1 MSEHRAVEPDYR
13 ALFESIPGLYLVL
26 SPELVILTA
35 SDSYLQATMT
45 RRADIIGRPLF
56 EVFPDNPD
64 DPAASGVSNLRASLQ
79 RVIAERVPD
88 AMAVQK
94 YDIQQP
100 AEQGG
105 GFEQRHWSPYNV
117 PVLDRSGQLL
127 YILHRV
133 EDVTAF
139 MRLKQE
145 EDARH
150 RVTEELVTRNE
161 RMEQE
166 IYLRAQQLQDANR
179 QLRLA
184 NDELA
189 QRDKL
194 KSDFFAN
201 MSHEL
206 RTPLNAII
214 GMNQLLLASELTPRQ
229 RELAQTA
236 RSSGEFLLQIINDI
250 LDLSK
255 IESGHLE
262 LNLQPFDLRACLQES
277 LGLVTTKAIENHV
290 HLSHSVAAEVPG
302 ILVSDAS
309 RLRQVIVNL
318 LTNAVKFTR
327 DGRVDVQVTLV
338 GRRDD
343 GRHEIQVAVS
353 DTGIGIPRE
362 RLARLFSAYSQVD
375 SSVSQIYGGTGLGL
389 SICKRLVE
397 YLGGSLSVD
406 SELGRGSTFYFSF
419 LAAAAQVALPPVV
432 SHDSP
437 PQPQVEQPLRILLA
451 EDNAVNQ
458 RVALLMLDGLGQKAD
473 VVANGEEAVQ
483 AAQLQDYDV
492 ILMDVFM
499 PEMDGL
505 EATRR
510 IRTLLPPERQPTI
523 VAMTANAMVGD
534 RERCLQAGMNAYISK
549 PIAMQ
554 RLKEILIRIKPRP
567 AHGGSSADDQPVDG
581 KRQGPA

>member
-1 MSEHRAVEPDYR
+1 MSEHRAAAPDYR
-13 ALFESIPGLYLVL
+13 ALFESVPGLYLVL
-26 SPELVILTA
+26 SPELVILDATNT
-35 SDSYLQATMT
+35 YLAATLT
-45 RRADIIGRPLF
+45 RREQIIGRSLF

-64 DPAASGVSNLRASLQ
+64 DPAATGVNNLRASLQ
-79 RVIAERVPD
+79 RVVSERVAD

-94 YDIQQP
+94 YDIP
-100 AEQGG
+100 LPPEQGG
-105 GFEQRHWSPYNV
+105 GFEQRYWSPFNA
-117 PVLDRSGQLL
+117 PVLGQDGELL

-133 EDVTAF
+133 EDVSSL

-145 EDARH
+145 GDARH
-150 RVTEELVTRNE
+150 RVTEELLTRTE
-161 RMEQE
+161 QMEQE

-179 QLRLA
+179 KLRLA
-184 NDELA
+184 NEELA

-214 GMNQLLLASELTPRQ
+214 GMNQLLLGTELESRQ
-229 RELAQTA
+229 REMVQTA

-262 LNLQPFDLRACLQES
+262 LNHQPFDLRACLQES
-277 LGLVTTKAIENHV
+277 LGLVTTKAIENHI
-290 HLSHSVAAEVPG
+290 HLSSSVEAGVPTV
-302 ILVSDAS
+302 LVSDVS
-309 RLRQVIVNL
+309 RLRQVLVNL

-327 DGRVDVQVTLV
+327 DGRVEVRIARAGL
-338 GRRDD
+338 RPD

-375 SSVSQIYGGTGLGL
+375 ASVSQVYGGTGLGL

-397 YLGGSLSVD
+397 HLGGSLSVE
-406 SELGRGSTFYFSF
+406 SEPGKGSTFYFSF
-419 LAAAAQVALPPVV
+419 LAPVAEVAMPPVV
-432 SHDSP
+432 SNDAP
-437 PQPQVEQPLRILLA
+437 PQPKVDQALRILLA
-451 EDNAVNQ
+451 EDNLVNQ

-473 VVANGEEAVQ
+473 VVGNGEEAVQ
-483 AAQLQDYDV
+483 AVQLQDYDV

-499 PEMDGL
+499 PEVDGL

-510 IRTLLPPERQPTI
+510 IRTLLPEERQPVI

-554 RLKEILIRIKPRP
+554 RLKEVLARVKVRGTALPGAQP
-567 AHGGSSADDQPVDG
+567 ALDQALKDDNY
-581 KRQGPA
+581 

>member
-1 MSEHRAVEPDYR
+1 MSEHRAAAPDYR
-13 ALFESIPGLYLVL
+13 ALFESVPGLYLVL
-26 SPELVILTA
+26 SPELVILDATNT
-35 SDSYLQATMT
+35 YLAATLT
-45 RRADIIGRPLF
+45 RREQIIGRPLF

-64 DPAASGVSNLRASLQ
+64 DPAATGVNNLRASLQ
-79 RVIAERVPD
+79 RVVSERVAD

-94 YDIQQP
+94 YDIP
-100 AEQGG
+100 LPPEQGG
-105 GFEQRHWSPYNV
+105 GFEQRYWSPFNA
-117 PVLDRSGQLL
+117 PVLGQNGELL

-133 EDVTAF
+133 EDVSSL

-145 EDARH
+145 GDARH
-150 RVTEELVTRNE
+150 RVTEELLTRTE
-161 RMEQE
+161 QMEQE

-179 QLRLA
+179 KLRLA
-184 NDELA
+184 NEELA

-214 GMNQLLLASELTPRQ
+214 GMNQLLLGTELESRQ
-229 RELAQTA
+229 REMVQTA

-262 LNLQPFDLRACLQES
+262 LNHQPFDLRACLQES
-277 LGLVTTKAIENHV
+277 LGLVTTKAIENHI
-290 HLSHSVAAEVPG
+290 HLSSSVEAGVPTV
-302 ILVSDAS
+302 LVSDVS
-309 RLRQVIVNL
+309 RLRQVLVNL

-327 DGRVDVQVTLV
+327 DGRVEVRIARAGL
-338 GRRDD
+338 RPD

-375 SSVSQIYGGTGLGL
+375 ASVSQVYGGTGLGL

-397 YLGGSLSVD
+397 HLGGSLSVE
-406 SELGRGSTFYFSF
+406 SEPGKGSTFYFSF
-419 LAAAAQVALPPVV
+419 LAPVAEVAMPPVV
-432 SHDSP
+432 SNDAP
-437 PQPQVEQPLRILLA
+437 PQPKVDQALRILLA
-451 EDNAVNQ
+451 EDNLVNQ

-473 VVANGEEAVQ
+473 VVGNGEEAVQ
-483 AAQLQDYDV
+483 AVQLQDYDV

-499 PEMDGL
+499 PEVDGL

-510 IRTLLPPERQPTI
+510 IRTLLPEERQPVI

-554 RLKEILIRIKPRP
+554 RLKEVLARVKVRGTALPGSQP
-567 AHGGSSADDQPVDG
+567 ALDQALKDDNY
-581 KRQGPA
+581 